1 MKVKRQPLDW
11 EKIFANHAIDK
22 GLVSLVVK
30 YTNSSY
36 SLISKKKQP
45 NQKMVESLSRHFS
58 KENIQT
64 INRHMKIC
72 STLLIII
79 EMQTKTTHNDV
90 TPRTSQNG
98 HH

>member
-36 SLISKKKQP
+36 SLISKKKKKKNP
-45 NQKMVESLSRHFS
+45 IK
-58 KENIQT
+58 KW
-64 INRHMKIC
+64 
-72 STLLIII
+72 
-79 EMQTKTTHNDV
+79 
-90 TPRTSQNG
+90 
-98 HH
+98 